1 MMRMVSIFCM
11 LLAALPAA
19 GLAQEGTLTVV
30 VLEGEGAFNNIKR
43 KLARDLIVEVRDE
56 YGKTVTGA
64 EVVFTLP
71 EGGPGAVFA
80 GGSRKF
86 TTASNASGRAQT
98 TGLKPN
104 SKEGRF
110 NIKVSAAM
118 AGKSGSTIISQS
130 NTLAGGV
137 VGVEKHGMSGKT
149 KALIVALIAG
159 GAGGGAYAATRGG
172 GGSAAAAGPVPTSL
186 SAGAVTVG
194 GPR

>member
-1 MMRMVSIFCM
+1 MRMTICSLV
-11 LLAALPAA
+11 LAAWPFAA
-19 GLAQEGTLTVV
+19 SAQEGKLLTVV

-43 KLARDLIVEVRDE
+43 KLARDPIVEVRDE
-56 YGKTVTGA
+56 NNKTVTGA

-71 EGGPGAVFA
+71 EGGPTATFA
-80 GGSRKF
+80 GGVRKF
-86 TTASNASGRAQT
+86 TATSDAQGRAQT

-104 SKEGRF
+104 TREGRF

-118 AGKSGSTIISQS
+118 DGKTGSAIISQS

-137 VGVEKHGMSGKT
+137 VGVGMDKSGMSGKT
-149 KALIVALIAG
+149 KLLIAILIGG
-159 GAGGGAYAATRGG
+159 GAGGGVYAATRGG
-172 GGSAAAAGPVPTSL
+172 GSAGPSGPIPTSL

>member
-1 MMRMVSIFCM
+1 MMRTVSIFCL
-11 LLAALPAA
+11 LLAALPVA
-19 GLAQEGTLTVV
+19 GLAQEGRLTVV

-43 KLARDLIVEVRDE
+43 RLARDPIVEVRDE

-71 EGGPGAVFA
+71 EGGPSATFA
-80 GGSRKF
+80 GGGRKF
-86 TTASNASGRAQT
+86 TVTSDAQGRAQSM
-98 TGLKPN
+98 GLRPN
-104 SKEGRF
+104 DKEGRY
-110 NIKVSAAM
+110 NIKVSAAL
-118 AGKSGSTIISQS
+118 AGKTGSAILSQS

-137 VGVEKHGMSGKT
+137 VGVGKSGMSSKT
-149 KALIVALIAG
+149 KILIAILIGG

-172 GGSAAAAGPVPTSL
+172 GSSAAAAGAVPTSL